1 MNLHIEKL
9 LVTIFYIFG
18 VSFTLW
24 AFVTNGKLLPEKLN
38 NALSFTFWEWICIFS
53 ILNIVID
60 FLCAMVFLNYDA
72 FKRKNQELK

>member
-9 LVTIFYIFG
+9 LTTIFYIFG
-18 VSFTLW
+18 ISFTLW

-72 FKRKNQELK
+72 FKRKN